1 VSSLETV
8 LEQREALENSL
19 ASSIVK
25 SLGRDIAEKGSASL
39 LVSGGKTPSGLFK
52 VLSETALDWSKVTIS
67 LVDERLVSDDNPDQ
81 NGNMVKSNLLIN
93 QAKNADFIPLVY
105 DSKNRERNLLLSK
118 VAVAKIPKPFTVV
131 VLGMGSD
138 GHTASLFPDS
148 PELEEGMDLKNEND
162 LVNSTTL
169 MAPYSRITFTRRALL
184 SSKKLILH
192 CYGESKKQ
200 VLLKAKTEKD
210 SIKYP
215 ISGFFDQKEVQME
228 VYWKK

>member
-25 SLGRDIAEKGSASL
+25 SLGLDIAEKGSASL
-39 LVSGGKTPSGLFK
+39 LVSGGTTPSGLFK
-52 VLSETALDWSKVTIS
+52 VLSETVLDWSKVTIS
-67 LVDERLVSDDNPDQ
+67 LVDERLVSNDNPDQ
-81 NGNMVKSNLLIN
+81 NGNMVKSSLLIN
-93 QAKNADFIPLVY
+93 QAKKADFIPLVH
-105 DSKNRERNLLLSK
+105 DSNNRERNLLLSK
-118 VAVAKIPKPFTVV
+118 VAVTKIPRPFTVV

-162 LVNSTTL
+162 LMNSSSL
-169 MAPYSRITFTRRALL
+169 SAPYSRITFTRRALL

-192 CYGESKKQ
+192 CYGESKKK
-200 VLLKAKTEKD
+200 VLLKAEIEKA
-210 SIKYP
+210 SKKYP
-215 ISGFFDQKEVQME
+215 ISGFFDQKEVEME
-228 VYWKK
+228 VYWKE